1 MLKKTIYI
9 IAALLFGCS
18 SNTGVQWLNGDF
30 VQALD
35 VAQESDKPILVDFYS
50 DT

>member
-18 SNTGVQWLNGDF
+18 SNTGVQWLGGDF
-30 VQALD
+30 TQALD
-35 VAQESDKPILVDFYS
+35 AAQEQNKPVLVDFYS